1 MRRLRAG
8 WAAVLLVAAVALLHN
23 VNAKTLAQGGPTS
36 TPAPVDLSGLAQPT
50 QQFGPTITPTRTP
63 TPQGPVQLEAL
74 DNANVRGA
82 PDTAGELLG
91 QIRPGEYYNVIRR
104 YYSWIEFQYD
114 PAPSRRGWVFG
125 ELVRFIGDESAIPS
139 VDSLDATIEGA
150 PDIDA
155 TSTALAITGTPGGL
169 LTATAQARG
178 DGAPAQGFGVSTPDP
193 DNPQAGVPAEINSP
207 VLPTFTYPPGIV
219 PLRPTDNPL
228 ATQATPTLEPS
239 PRIADVVP
247 AIPPLTPV
255 VALAGLGLLGFLIS
269 AIKR

>member
-1 MRRLRAG
+1 
-8 WAAVLLVAAVALLHN
+8 VLLLTAIALLHN
-23 VNAKTLAQGGPTS
+23 VNSETLAQGGPTS

-74 DNANVRGA
+74 DNANVRAA
-82 PDTAGELLG
+82 PDTTAEILG
-91 QIRPGEYYNVIRR
+91 QIRPGEFYNVIRR

-114 PAPSRRGWVFG
+114 QAPTRRGWVFG
-125 ELVRFIGDESAIPS
+125 ELVRFIGDESAIPV
-139 VDSLDATIEGA
+139 VDSLDATVEGM

-178 DGAPAQGFGVSTPDP
+178 DGAPVQGFGVSTPDP
-193 DNPQAGVPAEINSP
+193 NNQQAGVPSEMNSP
-207 VLPTFTYPPGIV
+207 VLPTFTYPPGII
-219 PLRPTDNPL
+219 PLRPTEDPFAL
-228 ATQATPTLEPS
+228 QATPTLQPA
-239 PRIADVVP
+239 PRIVDAVP
-247 AIPPLTPV
+247 AIPPVTPI
-255 VALAGLGLLGFLIS
+255 VALVGLGLIGFLVS